1 MEPTNNISKI
11 LKSVKDDLYD
21 NNHKS
26 KSFFQTSILHL
37 AISLEIAI
45 STYNK
50 NDVSY
55 EKLCESIP
63 KKFGSRST
71 IQSILNDA
79 VELKYFYKETSS
91 NDKRIK
97 NYRLTDEYSEMLRGW
112 AEYFENA
119 LKKTN

>member
-91 NDKRIK
+91 NDKRVK

-112 AEYFENA
+112 TEYFENA